1 MAADC
6 HKSALPSMNQSR
18 KDMSAGN
25 FQQSKKGQPWT
36 ETEHAAF
43 VEGLKKLGKGNW
55 RGISRVFVTSRTPT
69 QVASHA
75 QKHFMRI
82 QGVTKRKSRF
92 SSTESLEDFAGKSS
106 SSAMCSPATSESF
119 DQPPGNAAALLRTE
133 AHSSQAAGR
142 HRSAAAPALATSYY
156 PQPIPHSLMYPYMGA
171 GALDGSTASSW
182 SAFSAALDALPAAT
196 AILYAQAAA
205 SMAVQCTAQYAKAA
219 AAFPCGSFVVP
230 PVKEQQHQQQQ
241 QAFAAAAA
249 PTTTAAH
256 INLFTCPMPSPASG
270 LPKPA
275 AHRPRGGDIGWGH
288 FLAELIRSS
297 DAEDRVRAS
306 GAAPAT
312 PCGRN
317 PLPTPNSN
325 SVLQSSTHSAF
336 RSLHTPVMA

>member
-1 MAADC
+1 
-6 HKSALPSMNQSR
+6 MNQSR

-241 QAFAAAAA
+241 QASQQQQHQQQ
-249 PTTTAAH
+249 PQQSHQQRHQSPPQQH